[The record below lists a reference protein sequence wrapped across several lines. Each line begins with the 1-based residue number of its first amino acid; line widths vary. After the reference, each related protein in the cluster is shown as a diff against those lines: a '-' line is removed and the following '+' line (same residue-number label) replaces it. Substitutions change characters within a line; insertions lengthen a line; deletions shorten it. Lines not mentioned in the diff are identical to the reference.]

1 MANKTKKRGKQKHPL
16 DGISETKERARGMA
30 KGVAKGAKKLFAA
43 EPDFFRKGKFDL
55 NSNNDN
61 ILAFLSKTALFIVGY
76 AAGNAGSN
84 YLDSKLFK
92 AGDKEG
98 IKKFIT
104 PIIAAGGGVILAS
117 RQNKALKFLGYG
129 LTASGL
135 VKTVN
140 TLAGKDLTNIDLKGL
155 SLGDVFGGK
164 KAMPVYKD
172 PIMLKLPPYT
182 PSLPE
187 LPSSDNSSNNDSP
200 EEINGY
206 DELVNGLNEEMGG
219 TDDEMSGDEDLPLL

>member
-1 MANKTKKRGKQKHPL
+1 MANKTKKRGNQKHPL
-16 DGISETKERARGMA
+16 NGTSETKERAKSA
-30 KGVAKGAKKLFAA
+30 AKKVGGLFKGD
-43 EPDFFRKGKFDL
+43 PNFFKKGKFDL
-55 NSNNDN
+55 NSPTDN
-61 ILAFLSKTALFIVGY
+61 ILTFLSKTALFIVGY

-104 PIIAAGGGVILAS
+104 PIIAAGGGVLLAS
-117 RQNKALKFLGYG
+117 RENKALKFLGYG

-140 TLAGKDLTNIDLKGL
+140 TLAGKDITNIDLKGL
-155 SLGDVFGGK
+155 NLGDVFGGK
-164 KAMPVYKD
+164 KEMPVYKD

-182 PSLPE
+182 PSLPDLRDSANSNPDNIEDMNGFEDE
-187 LPSSDNSSNNDSP
+187 LNGFED
-200 EEINGY
+200 EINGG
-206 DELVNGLNEEMGG
+206 E
-219 TDDEMSGDEDLPLL
+219 TQMSGDEDLPLL